1 VIAGLFV
8 VGAGLSTIIPIAF
21 SSAGHNQSLPNGI
34 GLAMVT
40 TLGYFGFL
48 FGPPII
54 GFLADAQGLR
64 FALSFVMILFV
75 LMLFMST
82 KIEE

>member
-1 VIAGLFV
+1 
-8 VGAGLSTIIPIAF
+8 
-21 SSAGHNQSLPNGI
+21 
-34 GLAMVT
+34 MVT

>member
-1 VIAGLFV
+1 MYSRAG
-8 VGAGLSTIIPIAF
+8 SDP
-21 SSAGHNQSLPNGI
+21 SLPHGV

-48 FGPPII
+48 FGPPVI

-64 FALSFVMILFV
+64 FALFFVAILFV
-75 LMLFMST
+75 VMLFLSQKM
-82 KIEE
+82 KQ